1 MEKPNINRQEEK
13 GVVKDGI
20 HMIIGLQMNH
30 TLQQMLREKMLDK
43 LEEMWGGDLPVQ
55 NSWDSVLDEGISKG
69 STNWQL
75 YGSRKPGNE
84 AYVITQFWKI
94 KYDPSDG
101 QLGIDSANIDE
112 IDLANHLNTISV
124 RYTGFHRA
132 ELKAA
137 TQEEYLRR
145 INNSSKRN
153 NRPQNVPRSLV
164 LSLIHI

>member
-1 MEKPNINRQEEK
+1 MEKPNINVLQDK

-30 TLQQMLREKMLDK
+30 TLQQMLREKMLGK
-43 LEEMWGGDLPVQ
+43 LEEMWVGFTVQ

-84 AYVITQFWKI
+84 AYEITQYWKI

-101 QLGIDSANIDE
+101 QLGIDSGNIDD
-112 IDLANHLNTISV
+112 INLSKDFIKFPFVTQ
-124 RYTGFHRA
+124 FHRP
-132 ELKAA
+132 
-137 TQEEYLRR
+137 T
-145 INNSSKRN
+145 
-153 NRPQNVPRSLV
+153 
-164 LSLIHI
+164 

>member
-1 MEKPNINRQEEK
+1 
-13 GVVKDGI
+13 
-20 HMIIGLQMNH
+20 
-30 TLQQMLREKMLDK
+30 MLREKMLDK

-112 IDLANHLNTISV
+112 IDLSNTLTSAGISLKDEQKVKRHLDNILKKHQLKVNDNISPEIKSINIQDGKTNVNVYLNINISPANI
-124 RYTGFHRA
+124 A
-132 ELKAA
+132 PIK
-137 TQEEYLRR
+137 
-145 INNSSKRN
+145 
-153 NRPQNVPRSLV
+153 
-164 LSLIHI
+164 